1 MICLVCPVQ
10 DPSQTHTLTLCL
22 LSFFE
27 SSKCSFFHAMLNC
40 GVLVMV
46 HQEVPLLDLPGCL
59 FLELFTLLLCLLCFY
74 KLEIRTKTSWIQA
87 KNLYYS

>member
-1 MICLVCPVQ
+1 
-10 DPSQTHTLTLCL
+10 
-22 LSFFE
+22 
-27 SSKCSFFHAMLNC
+27 
-40 GVLVMV
+40 MV